1 LRIVWYNLED
11 RITVGKTAAQLLRKG
26 GVPVERNELYDTL
39 RWISM
44 LLTLVFS
51 VRKIFRWL
59 RRKFRNGKTHRPK
72 VEGLTV
78 GFSQKSAPW
87 VPTMRS
93 GDVMFP
99 HGIAPLIY
107 PNYNNPIHLFKDDFR
122 FIFFFEI
129 RLSSG
134 SGHWPHPSIPR
145 LARLPSLHVPLGCLS
160 AFMVR

>member
-1 LRIVWYNLED
+1 
-11 RITVGKTAAQLLRKG
+11 VGKTAAQLLRKG

-99 HGIAPLIY
+99 HGIAPFIY

-122 FIFFFEI
+122 
-129 RLSSG
+129 
-134 SGHWPHPSIPR
+134 SGHWPHPFIPR
-145 LARLPSLHVPLGCLS
+145 LARLLSLHVPLGCLS